1 MDIGLYKIENMS
13 DEIITLSLFENEET
27 EVMESAMQHLP
38 RNLFPFHVTNEIMIE
53 VSERAGQLEFT
64 PISTENVEARIQAEE
79 LLKDFIGTA
88 EV

>member
-13 DEIITLSLFENEET
+13 DEIITLTLFEEE
-27 EVMESAMQHLP
+27 ELREEKAMQHLP

-53 VSERAGQLEFT
+53 VSQRAGQLEFT
-64 PISTENVEARIQAEE
+64 PVSTENVEARLQAEE

>member
-13 DEIITLSLFENEET
+13 DEIITLSLYECDQMEEQNEI
-27 EVMESAMQHLP
+27 QHLP
-38 RNLFPFHVTNEIMIE
+38 RALFPFHVSNDIMIE

-64 PISTENVEARIQAEE
+64 PISTDNVQARIQAEE

>member
-13 DEIITLSLFENEET
+13 DEIITLSLYENEQIQEERAT
-27 EVMESAMQHLP
+27 QQLP
-38 RNLFPFHVTNEIMIE
+38 RALFPFHVTNEIMIE
-53 VSERAGQLEFT
+53 VTERAGQLEFT
-64 PISTENVEARIQAEE
+64 PISTENVQARIQAEE

>member
-1 MDIGLYKIENMS
+1 VDIGLYRIENMS
-13 DEIITLSLFENEET
+13 DEIITLSLYESEQTNEENP
-27 EVMESAMQHLP
+27 MQHLP
-38 RNLFPFHVTNEIMIE
+38 RALFPFHVSNDIMIE

-64 PISTENVEARIQAEE
+64 PISTDNVQARMQAEE

>member
-13 DEIITLSLFENEET
+13 DEIITLSLYEDEPMKEK
-27 EVMESAMQHLP
+27 SISQHLP
-38 RNLFPFHVTNEIMIE
+38 RALFPFHVTNEIMIE

>member
-13 DEIITLSLFENEET
+13 DEIITLTLFDNEELHQ
-27 EVMESAMQHLP
+27 EKAMQHLP

-64 PISTENVEARIQAEE
+64 PVSTENVEARLQAEE

>member
-13 DEIITLSLFENEET
+13 DEIITLSLYENEAGDRK
-27 EVMESAMQHLP
+27 AMQHLP
-38 RNLFPFHVTNEIMIE
+38 RALFPFHVTNEIMIE

-64 PISTENVEARIQAEE
+64 PISTDNVEARIQAEE

>member
-13 DEIITLSLFENEET
+13 DEIITLSLFDTET
-27 EVMESAMQHLP
+27 VEDNTEMQHLP
-38 RNLFPFHVTNEIMIE
+38 RALFPFHVTNEIMIE

-64 PISTENVEARIQAEE
+64 PISTENVQARIQAEE

>member
-1 MDIGLYKIENMS
+1 MDIGLYQIENMS
-13 DEIITLSLFENEET
+13 DEIITLSLYENEQISPERVT
-27 EVMESAMQHLP
+27 QQLP
-38 RNLFPFHVTNEIMIE
+38 RALFPFHVTNEIMIE
-53 VSERAGQLEFT
+53 VTERAGQLEFT